1 MYYII
6 EYFSFQYKES
16 QDEGGQVE
24 EDGGHLFEGE
34 REFHYEIISIFIQEV
49 GGDLQEV

>member
-1 MYYII
+1 M
-6 EYFSFQYKES
+6 KE
-16 QDEGGQVE
+16 DKLRKMV
-24 EDGGHLFEGE
+24 DTYFEGE